1 MVKHSAILMSI
12 VQTAKMNLLKPDEY
26 IKYVL
31 ERIENTKISKLEN
44 LLPTNLDLPEYLR
57 YKRSDIN

>member
-1 MVKHSAILMSI
+1 MSI

-57 YKRSDIN
+57 YKRSDINQC